1 MLCNIHQGIWRW
13 GIYLKCNG
21 LWMLKNM
28 FYVYA
33 AVKRWPKQTMNLCVS
48 SLRGAPNYRLILNSV
63 PHTFN
68 NSSRDFIYKSCF
80 FYRDILAIT
89 VRWFDTFFLLKF
101 AIWRTTDIT
110 STIKLQSNPTL
121 QAYKYDFSELKEQIY
136 GNKYV
141 STVFLRLK

>member
-1 MLCNIHQGIWRW
+1 MLCNIRQGIWRW

-33 AVKRWPKQTMNLCVS
+33 AEKRWPKQTMNLCVS

-110 STIKLQSNPTL
+110 STIKLPIQSYTTSIQVWLFWTQGTNL
-121 QAYKYDFSELKEQIY
+121 WKQICL
-136 GNKYV
+136 NCFPQ
-141 STVFLRLK
+141 T